1 LCTACLNSYLDGLS
15 QAGCDKANENIARMA
30 ESIIRHQVANLTIS
44 DVITKRELMRD
55 RCQKEMGDIVKGW
68 GVWLE
73 TVEVTEVRV
82 CSVSLFEDL
91 QVEFR
96 QSTKRMAERLRLE
109 TRQNIQENEVSLG
122 RLT

>member
-1 LCTACLNSYLDGLS
+1 
-15 QAGCDKANENIARMA
+15 MA